1 MITYAAAQITFGRQ
15 HITALF
21 MFPQFLSFTAYKSVI
36 SPSMIGASIIP
47 MPDTRHADVIIKNNV
62 THAPHIRF
70 VSMHSFACKKI
81 AGSTNDARR
90 AFPCQIR
97 IDRNVPCV

>member
-1 MITYAAAQITFGRQ
+1 
-15 HITALF
+15 
-21 MFPQFLSFTAYKSVI
+21 
-36 SPSMIGASIIP
+36 MIGASIIP
-47 MPDTRHADVIIKNNV
+47 IPDTRHADVIIKNNV